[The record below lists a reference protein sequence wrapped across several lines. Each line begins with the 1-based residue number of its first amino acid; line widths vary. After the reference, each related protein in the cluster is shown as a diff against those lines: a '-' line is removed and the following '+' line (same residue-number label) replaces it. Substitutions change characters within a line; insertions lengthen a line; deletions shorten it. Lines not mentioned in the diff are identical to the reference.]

1 MFSLLEACVRTEL
14 SLCAV
19 AARPRI
25 APKHPTAVLAEVHLA
40 KLQSPLLQSLLQ
52 HHATSD
58 PAHQNHGE
66 KLQQTV
72 TRALEEGLIDEGDKE
87 AIVAAI
93 KEAEGARARGMPEAL
108 VDAGE
113 NAIIKT
119 VIDGKIKV
127 ASAAAAGYG
136 QKTSTVF

>member
-1 MFSLLEACVRTEL
+1 MRTEL

-25 APKHPTAVLAEVHLA
+25 APKHPTAVLAEVHLT
-40 KLQSPLLQSLLQ
+40 KLQSLLQVLQ

-58 PAHQNHGE
+58 PAHTNHGE

-72 TRALEEGLIDEGDKE
+72 TQAVEKGLIDEGDKE